1 MWGVTGW
8 VLRVWLR
15 ITILVALGVG
25 AAWLWLTPG
34 WFTLAVIGAA
44 VIELWAIR
52 ALTREWSY
60 QASATWW
67 WTR

>member
-8 VLRVWLR
+8 VLRTWLR
-15 ITILVALGVG
+15 ITVLLALGVG
-25 AAWLWLTPG
+25 AAWWWLTPG
-34 WFTLAVIGAA
+34 WFTFTVAA
-44 VIELWAIR
+44 AAIVELWTLRQLA
-52 ALTREWSY
+52 REWSY